1 MPIYE
6 FRCLECNETFETLVR
21 RREEQLICPSCQSE
35 QLQKLISAHSVGSGI
50 PDTACGSAPCMP
62 ALACGSGGCVACE

>member
-6 FRCLECNETFETLVR
+6 FHCQQCEQSFETLVR
-21 RREEQLICPSCQSE
+21 RSDETICCPACGSE
-35 QLQKLISAHSVGSGI
+35 QLQKLISAHSVGSGM

-62 ALACGSGGCVACE
+62 APACGSGGCGACE